1 MISKKMEQKLNDQI
15 NAELSAWYSYLSMS
29 AYCKSLSLDGVASWF
44 AAQSEEERT
53 HAMKIYTY
61 LDEQDASIELSEIEK
76 PTLDFGSIENCFTK
90 ALEQEKHV
98 TKLITELMDLAVDEK
113 DYGTQV
119 LLQWFVNEQIEEE
132 ASIRKIIEDL
142 KLIKDSGQGLFIFDR
157 EMMSKPHGHEDH

>member
-29 AYCKSLSLDGVASWF
+29 AYSKSLSLDGVATWF

-53 HAMKIYTY
+53 HAMKIYNY
-61 LDEQDASIELSEIEK
+61 LDEQDASIELKEIKK
-76 PTLDFGSIENCFTK
+76 PILDFGSIEKCFTK
-90 ALEQEKHV
+90 SLEQEKHV
-98 TKLITELMDLAVDEK
+98 TKLITELMDLAVEEK